1 MVEAW
6 HRPTEAIIDLSAIKE
21 NIKLEKELLKK
32 PQQLFAVVKANAYG
46 HGLIPVAFAAQAAG
60 ADGFCVA
67 VIDEGLALRR
77 AGITKPILILGVNP
91 AATAPL
97 LAANNL
103 AVAVDSLEFLKQAAV
118 NLHDQQLRLAVHLA
132 LDTGMSRIGFKT
144 TDDLAAAV
152 DFLRTH
158 TKEFEFQGIFTHFAT
173 ADAAEADYY
182 QQQLKKFKQLLTVI
196 DPLPPYVHVANSA
209 ASLWHQACGGN
220 MVRFGVS
227 MYGLN
232 PSGRVRKL
240 PAAFKPALSL
250 VSKLAAVREIQTGES
265 VGYGKTYTAQQ
276 TEWIGTVPLGYAD
289 GWLRRMQGSKVLING
304 HGCEIVGRVCMDQIM
319 VRLPQC
325 LPVGTKVTLIGK
337 DGQQQIT
344 AQQVA
349 DYAQTIHYEIL
360 CGISERVPRKY
371 LSLIHI

>member
-21 NIKLEKELLKK
+21 NIKLEKGLLKK

-97 LAANNL
+97 LAANSL

-118 NLHDQQLRLAVHLA
+118 SLHAQQLRLAVHLA

-158 TKEFEFQGIFTHFAT
+158 TKEFDFQGIFTHFAT

-182 QQQLKKFKQLLTVI
+182 QQQLKKFKQLLTVV
-196 DPLPPYVHVANSA
+196 DPLPTYVHVANSA

-232 PSGRVRKL
+232 PSGHVRKL

-250 VSKLAAVREIQTGES
+250 VSELAAVREIQTGES

-304 HGCEIVGRVCMDQIM
+304 HSCEIVGRVCMDQIM
-319 VRLPQC
+319 VRLPQR

-371 LSLIHI
+371 LD